1 MASATEPPIRQR
13 PIKRVEYE
21 RLTEQGFFDS
31 DERVELLDGL
41 LVFREPQYAPHATA
55 VRLAIKAL
63 RAAFG
68 PGWLVDGQLPVAL
81 DDVSEPEPD
90 VAVVAGDAREYRAAH
105 PTRPVLVL
113 EVAESSLAK
122 DRGLKLALYARA
134 GLADYWIVNLVDR
147 VLEVYREPVWSPSSP
162 HRWRYASLFVARPP
176 EGVTPLAAPHAHVA
190 VADLLP

>member
-1 MASATEPPIRQR
+1 MESAPLLRQR

-21 RLTEQGFFDS
+21 KLTEQGFFDS
-31 DERVELLDGL
+31 DERLELLDGL

-55 VRLAIKAL
+55 VRLAATAL
-63 RAAFG
+63 RRAFG
-68 PGWLVDGQLPVAL
+68 PGWVVEGQLPIAL

-90 VAVVAGDAREYRAAH
+90 VAVVPGDPRDYRDGH
-105 PTRPVLVL
+105 PERPVLIL

-122 DRGLKLALYARA
+122 DRDVKLALYARA
-134 GLADYWIVNLVDR
+134 GITDYWIVNLIDR

-162 HRWRYASLFVARPP
+162 HGWRYASLVIARPP
-176 EGVTPLAAPHAHVA
+176 EGITPLAAPHSRVA